1 MCKKV
6 SKDKRYRIVLQ
17 VAVWNYDH
25 TKVYGYERQTLL
37 VKAKSPQK
45 AIEKAG
51 TSHAVLMVRL
61 EK

>member
-6 SKDKRYRIVLQ
+6 SKDKRYRIILQ
-17 VAVWNYDH
+17 VAVWNADH